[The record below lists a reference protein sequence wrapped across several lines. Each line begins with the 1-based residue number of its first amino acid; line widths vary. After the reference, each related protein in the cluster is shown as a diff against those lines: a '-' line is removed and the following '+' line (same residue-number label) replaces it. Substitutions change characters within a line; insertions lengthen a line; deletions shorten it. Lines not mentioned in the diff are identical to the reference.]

1 MIFALKKLMFT
12 GIIKELGTIKSLK
25 KEADNLIVTIK
36 SDQKLA
42 IDDSIAV
49 NGVCSTVIKINDNN
63 FTVEYM
69 PETLKKTDIKI
80 WKEKDKVNLEPPLTL
95 GEKLNGHFV
104 QGHVDT
110 TAKIHSIQKN
120 EIEIAFPKEFSK
132 YIALKGSIS
141 VDGISLTI
149 SGLAKNTF
157 TVSLIPHTL
166 KNTTLG
172 FKKKGD
178 LVNIEVDMIARY
190 LKQLFDER
198 DHQTN
203 YEFLKDRGFI

>member
-1 MIFALKKLMFT
+1 MFT
-12 GIIKELGTIKSLK
+12 GIIKDLGTIQSLK
-25 KEADNLIVTIK
+25 KEADNLVANIE
-36 SDQKLA
+36 SDLKFEV
-42 IDDSIAV
+42 DDSVAV
-49 NGVCSTVIKINDNN
+49 NGVCSTVIETDDNS
-63 FTVEYM
+63 FKVEYM
-69 PETLKKTDIKI
+69 PETLKITDISN
-80 WKEKDKVNLEPPLTL
+80 WKDGHKVNLEPPLEI
-95 GEKLNGHFV
+95 GDKLNGHFV

-110 TAKIHSIQKN
+110 TAKISKINKN
-120 EIEIAFPKEFSK
+120 DITIAFPKQFSK

-149 SGLAKNTF
+149 SDMSTNTF

-172 FKKKGD
+172 FKKTGD
-178 LVNIEVDMIARY
+178 LVNIEVDMISRY

-203 YEFLKDRGFI
+203 YEFLKERGFI

>member
-1 MIFALKKLMFT
+1 MFT
-12 GIIKELGTIKSLK
+12 GIIKDLGTIKSLK
-25 KEADNLIVTIK
+25 KKEDNLVATIE
-36 SDQKLA
+36 SHLEFE
-42 IDDSIAV
+42 IDDSVAV
-49 NGVCSTVIKINDNN
+49 NGVCSTVIQTENKT
-63 FTVEYM
+63 FKVEYM
-69 PETLKKTDIKI
+69 PETLKKTDISK
-80 WKEKDKVNLEPPLTL
+80 WKEGAKVNLEPPLKI

-110 TAKIHSIQKN
+110 TAKIHRIKKN
-120 EIEIAFPKEFSK
+120 DITISFPKEYSK

-149 SGLAKNTF
+149 SDISENTF

-166 KNTTLG
+166 KNTILG
-172 FKKKGD
+172 FKKPGD
-178 LVNIEVDMIARY
+178 LVNIEVDMISRY

-203 YEFLKDRGFI
+203 YEFLKERGFI